1 MPRVLKDL
9 TITEVSS
16 VDRGAGEGVKVLL
29 MKRAINTPTP
39 EEAEMTEQELNDK
52 IAKAVAAALAPV
64 VAASAGEL
72 AKRDAEIAVLKMSP
86 AHKAF
91 MDDNCKDE
99 ASKKAF
105 TEMDD
110 AQRDQHMNSFKKS
123 ADAATSGDLAK
134 RDQVIKAQEDT
145 IVALT
150 KRLDAYDL
158 EKAQAVFTKRAADLG
173 LNEPGDGE
181 IMRKAYAGDPTAQAQ
196 FEARQATVVAALRK
210 QAETGAL
217 FNEFGTS
224 KGVVSKAYDALE
236 AKAAELRK
244 TDKSLTKEQAFAKVY
259 EDPENAV
266 LVAQNKADE
275 ARARLSVVA

>member
-29 MKRAINTPTP
+29 MKRSPLTQTP
-39 EEAEMTEQELNDK
+39 EEAEMTEQELNEK

-64 VAASAGEL
+64 VAANADEV
-72 AKRDAEIAVLKMSP
+72 AKRDAEIRLLKMSP

-91 MDDNCKDE
+91 MDENCKDD
-99 ASKKAF
+99 ATKKAF
-105 TEMDD
+105 SEMDD

-145 IVALT
+145 ITALT

-158 EKAQAVFTKRAADLG
+158 AKAQETFAKRAADLG
-173 LNEPGDGE
+173 LTEAGDGE
-181 IMRKAYAGDPTAQAQ
+181 LMRKAYAGDAAAQSAL
-196 FEARQATVVAALRK
+196 EARQAAVVSALKK
-210 QAETGAL
+210 QSETGAL
-217 FNEFGTS
+217 FNEFGTT
-224 KGVVSKAYDALE
+224 KAVNGKAYDALE
-236 AKAAELRK
+236 AKAVELRK
-244 TDKSLTKEQAFAKVY
+244 TDKTLTKEQAFAKVY

-266 LVAQNKADE
+266 LVAQNKVDE